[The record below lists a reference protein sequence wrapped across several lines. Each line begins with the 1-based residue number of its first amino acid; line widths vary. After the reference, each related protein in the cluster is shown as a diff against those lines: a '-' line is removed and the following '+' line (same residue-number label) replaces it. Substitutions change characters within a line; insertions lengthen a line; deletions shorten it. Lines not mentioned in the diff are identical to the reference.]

1 MFKVEFKASIAP
13 YLDLTDDRPTSEV
26 DVGALDLRA
35 KASRNGSVLL
45 TAVRMGGRF
54 TAALRRGWSSS
65 AIFNGNLMDTSF
77 QNAAEN
83 AKSNQV
89 GGPKSRGMGRGG
101 EGSSLFT
108 KHVLRALR
116 AGFDICGATPRHPLV
131 CELVCKPKEKRSC
144 LNRFV

>member
-1 MFKVEFKASIAP
+1 VFKVEFKASIAP

-54 TAALRRGWSSS
+54 TAAFRLGWSSS
-65 AIFNGNLMDTSF
+65 AIFNDNLMETSF

-83 AKSNQV
+83 ESRTS
-89 GGPKSRGMGRGG
+89 GGTKGSGRRGFVFFSANMC
-101 EGSSLFT
+101 
-108 KHVLRALR
+108 LRALR
-116 AGFDICGATPRHPLV
+116 AGFDTYICGASPDTLSCVRWYANPRRRGV
-131 CELVCKPKEKRSC
+131 V
-144 LNRFV
+144 